1 MSDEYVLLSTKDNP
15 FNPHTEWDEW
25 YAWDQ
30 PRYQT
35 LALLGRVIRTSD
47 ELPESLRTEAFNDA
61 IEEIVTENVSGKH
74 IKVVRPS
81 KVEVKDD

>member
-25 YAWDQ
+25 HAWDF
-30 PRYQT
+30 PRYDT
-35 LALLGRVIRTSD
+35 LGLLGRVVRSSYD
-47 ELPESLRTEAFNDA
+47 LPANLQTEAFNEAVD
-61 IEEIVTENVSGKH
+61 EIVTENVSGVH

-81 KVEVKDD
+81 VKEDKGS